1 MCASLPLQDSLGSKV
16 NVDDLASLMPQGTG
30 SDDAAS
36 FMSKLLEIQNRLAQL
51 EGVLRSVHKLAEN
64 VNIDG
69 YW

>member
-1 MCASLPLQDSLGSKV
+1 M
-16 NVDDLASLMPQGTG
+16 DDLASLMPQGTG

-64 VNIDG
+64 VNIDS